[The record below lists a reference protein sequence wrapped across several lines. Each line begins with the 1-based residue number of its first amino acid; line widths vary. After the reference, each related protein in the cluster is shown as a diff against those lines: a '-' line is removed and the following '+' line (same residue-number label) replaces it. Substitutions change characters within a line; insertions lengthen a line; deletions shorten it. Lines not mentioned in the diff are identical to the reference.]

1 MQAKTAPARPSR
13 GRIVRPNNWGVFLGR
28 EQGDLSFS
36 ASFEKLPGAFHHIGS
51 GHSLFDGRWH
61 RVAVTVRIVYSII
74 LSLSTTRMLPRSDRS
89 RGSGTP
95 LCRLL

>member
-36 ASFEKLPGAFHHIGS
+36 ASFEKLT
-51 GHSLFDGRWH
+51 
-61 RVAVTVRIVYSII
+61 RVALIGAARRVCHGLLVDRAEAGNDSALGTSAR
-74 LSLSTTRMLPRSDRS
+74 PRPRYVA
-89 RGSGTP
+89 RPTQ
-95 LCRLL
+95 